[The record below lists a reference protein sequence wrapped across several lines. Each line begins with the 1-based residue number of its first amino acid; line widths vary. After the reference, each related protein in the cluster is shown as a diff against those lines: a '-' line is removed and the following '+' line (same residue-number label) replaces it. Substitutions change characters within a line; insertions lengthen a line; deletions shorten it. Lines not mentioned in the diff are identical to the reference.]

1 MFAFANK
8 HPYHEVI
15 ISAEAK
21 SNNPI
26 ALAVHDQ
33 RHYVVNA
40 SKSATFSGSM
50 RSGVGI
56 PYDITT
62 KSDKPLADD
71 FLGIIKQAME
81 KAGNK
86 LNIVITRSGLS
97 KEEVYSEL
105 AKTQAPRRIYIDI
118 REWKTDTYMKAD
130 LFCLVNLYVLNEN
143 NETIAETSIKANAEG
158 YGGSFWN
165 PKKAARKGALKA
177 VKLKLEA
184 LINDKMVVKALE
196 S

>member
-1 MFAFANK
+1 MFAFGNK
-8 HPYHEVI
+8 HPYHEVV
-15 ISAEAK
+15 ISAQIK

-26 ALAVHDQ
+26 AIAVHDQ

-40 SKSATFSGSM
+40 SKSATFIGSM

-62 KSDKPLADD
+62 KSDKPVADD
-71 FLGIIKQAME
+71 FLGIIKEAME
-81 KAGNK
+81 KSGNK
-86 LNIVITRSGLS
+86 LLIVPTRSGLS
-97 KEEVYSEL
+97 KEEVISEL
-105 AKTQAPRRIYIDI
+105 KKTQAPRSIYIDI

-130 LFCLVNLYVLNEN
+130 LYCLVNLYVMDQNGD
-143 NETIAETSIKANAEG
+143 TIAETSVKANAEA

-165 PKKAARKGALKA
+165 PKKAAKKGALKA

-184 LINDKMVVKALE
+184 LINDKVIVKALE

>member
-1 MFAFANK
+1 MFAFGNK
-8 HPYHEVI
+8 HPYHEVV
-15 ISAEAK
+15 ISTQIK
-21 SNNPI
+21 SNHPI
-26 ALAVHDQ
+26 AVAVHDQ

-40 SKSATFSGSM
+40 GKSATFIGSM

-62 KSDKPLADD
+62 KSDKPVADD
-71 FLGIIKQAME
+71 FQNIIKSALE

-86 LNIVITRSGLS
+86 VHMVQTRSGLNKS
-97 KEEVYSEL
+97 DVYSEL
-105 AKTQAPRRIYIDI
+105 TKTGAARSVYVDI

-130 LFCLVNLYVLNEN
+130 LFCLVNLSVLDKDG
-143 NETIAETSIKANAEG
+143 ETMAETSVKANAEA

-165 PKKAARKGALKA
+165 PKKAAKKGALKA

-184 LINDKMVVKALE
+184 LLNDKVIVKALE

>member
-1 MFAFANK
+1 MFAFGNK
-8 HPYHEVI
+8 HPYHEVVI
-15 ISAEAK
+15 GTQIK
-21 SNNPI
+21 SNYPI
-26 ALAVHDQ
+26 SLAIHDQ

-40 SKSATFSGSM
+40 GKSATFIGNM

-62 KSDKPLADD
+62 KSGKPVADD
-71 FLGIIKQAME
+71 FLGIIQKAME

-86 LNIVITRSGLS
+86 LHMVQTRSGLT

-105 AKTQAPRRIYIDI
+105 LKTRSPRSIYIDI

-130 LFCLVNLYVLNEN
+130 LYCLVNLYVLNEKG
-143 NETIAETSIKANAEG
+143 ETIAETSVKANAEG

-165 PKKAARKGALKA
+165 PKKAAKKGALKA

-184 LINDKMVVKALE
+184 LLNDKVVVKALE

>member
-1 MFAFANK
+1 MFAFGNK
-8 HPYHEVI
+8 HPYHEVV
-15 ISAEAK
+15 ISAQSK

-33 RHYVVNA
+33 RHYIVNA
-40 SKSATFSGSM
+40 SKSATFIGSM

-86 LNIVITRSGLS
+86 LFIVPTRSGLS

-105 AKTQAPRRIYIDI
+105 SKTQAPRSIYIDI

-130 LFCLVNLYVLNEN
+130 LYCLVNLYVLDQNGA
-143 NETIAETSIKANAEG
+143 TIAETSVKANAEG
-158 YGGSFWN
+158 FGGSFWN
-165 PKKAARKGALKA
+165 PKKAAKKGALKA

-184 LINDKMVVKALE
+184 LINDKVVVKALE

>member
-1 MFAFANK
+1 MFAFGNK
-8 HPYHEVI
+8 HPYHEVA
-15 ISAEAK
+15 ISTQIK

-26 ALAVHDQ
+26 AIAVHDQ

-40 SKSATFSGSM
+40 SKSATFIGSM

-62 KSDKPLADD
+62 KSDKPVADD

-86 LNIVITRSGLS
+86 LYIVPTRSGLTR
-97 KEEVYSEL
+97 EEVLAEL
-105 AKTQAPRRIYIDI
+105 AKTQASRSIYIDI

-130 LFCLVNLYVLNEN
+130 LYCLVNLYILDQNG
-143 NETIAETSIKANAEG
+143 ETIAETSVKANAEA

-165 PKKAARKGALKA
+165 PKKAAKKGALKA

-184 LINDKMVVKALE
+184 LLNDKVIVKALE

>member
-1 MFAFANK
+1 MFAFGNK

-15 ISAEAK
+15 ISTPIK

-26 ALAVHDQ
+26 AIAVHDQ

-40 SKSATFSGSM
+40 SKSATFIGNM

-56 PYDITT
+56 PYDIST

-71 FLGIIKQAME
+71 FLEIIKRAME

-86 LNIVITRSGLS
+86 IHVVPTRSGLS
-97 KEEVYSEL
+97 KEEVLSDL
-105 AKTQAPRRIYIDI
+105 VKTGASKSIYIDI
-118 REWKTDTYMKAD
+118 REWKIDTYMKAD
-130 LFCLVNLYVLNEN
+130 LYCLVNLFVLDRNG
-143 NETIAETSIKANAEG
+143 ETIAETSVKASAEA

-165 PKKAARKGALKA
+165 PKKAAKKGALKA

-184 LINDKMVVKALE
+184 LINDKVIVKALE